1 MHRLPHNAALLV
13 IDLREGHDVPRG
25 TARRNNPAMEGN
37 IARLVEAWR
46 ASGRP
51 VLPVEHT
58 ARWPGAPL
66 HYSAVVGTNLEGELA
81 RRGIGTLVL
90 TGLATDRCVSTT
102 ARMAANFGFTTYVVA
117 DATAT
122 FERLGPGGR
131 RHGADEV
138 QAIALAELNGEFAT
152 IVDTASVLAALGA
165 EPTFIEGGRHYA
177 RTTAAVEE
185 A

>member
-1 MHRLPHNAALLV
+1 MLRLPHNAALLV
-13 IDLREGHDVPRG
+13 IDLGEGHGVPRG
-25 TARRNNPAMEGN
+25 TGRRNNPALEAN
-37 IARLVEAWR
+37 VTRLVEAWR

-66 HYSAVVGTNLEGELA
+66 HYSAVVGTTLEGELA

-122 FERLGPGGR
+122 FERLGPDGR

-138 QAIALAELNGEFAT
+138 QAVALAELNGEFAT
-152 IVDTASVLAALGA
+152 IVDTASVLAALRA
-165 EPTFIEGGRHYA
+165 EPTLLPGGPHYA

>member
-1 MHRLPHNAALLV
+1 MHRLPHNTALLL
-13 IDLREGHDVPRG
+13 IDLRDGPGGPRG
-25 TARRNNPAMEGN
+25 TARRNNPAMEEN
-37 IARLVEAWR
+37 VRQLVQAWR

-51 VLPVEHT
+51 VIAVEHT

-66 HYSAVVGTNLEGELA
+66 HYSAVVGTTLDGELA

-102 ARMAANFGFTTYVVA
+102 ARVAANFGFTTYVVA

-131 RHGADEV
+131 RHSADDV
-138 QAIALAELNGEFAT
+138 HAIALAELNGEFAT
-152 IVDTASVLAALGA
+152 IVDTASVLGALVA
-165 EPTFIEGGRHYA
+165 EPTLDRGVPAYA
-177 RTTAAVEE
+177 HTTAAVEDP
-185 A
+185 

>member
-1 MHRLPHNAALLV
+1 V
-13 IDLREGHDVPRG
+13 I
-25 TARRNNPAMEGN
+25 
-37 IARLVEAWR
+37 
-46 ASGRP
+46 
-51 VLPVEHT
+51 PVEHT

-66 HYSAVVGTNLEGELA
+66 HYSAVVGTTLEGELA

-131 RHGADEV
+131 RHGADDV
-138 QAIALAELNGEFAT
+138 HAIALAELNGEFAT
-152 IVDTASVLAALGA
+152 IVDTASVLGALLA
-165 EPTFIEGGRHYA
+165 EPTLDRGVPDYA

-185 A
+185 P